1 MRILFFLFCIAA
13 GAAGAYFTQP
23 YASKNS
29 DLILIIITVVTVFA
43 GFLIAIITII
53 GDPILIPEG
62 SWRTSESGRARMIQR
77 LNLHVALFM
86 LYLITV
92 AFLFVGVVLD
102 KALHDDSLWKIWI
115 ERSYLFFGI
124 TSFLLTFGLPS
135 HLIELQTNR
144 YDAETGRR
152 RRRVGLPEDG
162 NRAD

>member
-1 MRILFFLFCIAA
+1 MRILFFLFCIGV
-13 GAAGAYFTQP
+13 GAIGAYFTQP
-23 YASKNS
+23 YVSKNS

-53 GDPILIPEG
+53 GDPFLIPEG
-62 SWRTSESGRARMIQR
+62 SWRTPEGGRARMVQR
-77 LNLHVALFM
+77 LNLHVALFV

-92 AFLFVGVVLD
+92 ALLFVGVVLD
-102 KALHDDSLWKIWI
+102 KALSDHSLWKIWI

-124 TSFLLTFGLPS
+124 TSFLLTFGLPV

-152 RRRVGLPEDG
+152 RRDAGLPEDR
-162 NRAD
+162 NRAS